1 MRVSWN
7 WLKQLVD
14 LKITAVETAACLTKA
29 GLEVEGLDRLD
40 KGIHKVVTGKILE
53 VQPHP
58 EAKKL
63 VITKV
68 DAGGEKPLTIVTGA
82 PNVMAGQSVA
92 VALVGA
98 KLPNETHPDIQLTT
112 LRGVLSEGMMCGA
125 DELGMD
131 VSKLTPEEKEGLYPL
146 PEDTKPGLDIVPFLG
161 LDDVVLDIG
170 LTPNRSDCMGMINI
184 AREASALTGA
194 PLTLPE
200 VPESREGGRCAEL
213 ATIKINEP
221 GLCGR
226 FGARMVENVKVGPS
240 PLWLK
245 QRLNAMGM
253 RSINNLVDISNMV
266 MLETNQPLHFF
277 DYDLLVGKGV
287 HVRRAKAGETIETL
301 DGQVRNLTEEMTLVA
316 DDAGAVAI
324 AGVMGGLRTE
334 VTPQTKRIL
343 IEAASWDGTL
353 TRRTTQA
360 LGLRSEASMRFEKEV
375 DATAILR
382 VLDRAVQL
390 IESLGAG
397 TGIEGHLNVCS
408 KEEKLPQTKVRL
420 NKINYVLGTRLD
432 HKTVQNIWKALR
444 INILEDHQDSW
455 VLESPSW
462 RKDLVIEEDYIE
474 ETVRLFGY
482 DQLEATTPAGKTT
495 QGSRTEQHNLR
506 RKLTGLMIG
515 MGYREA
521 VNYSFINP
529 DHLERLAVP
538 QDHPWRNAVILKNP
552 LSEDQG
558 MMRTT
563 IIPSMTELAVW
574 NNNRRNRDLQMF
586 EMGKVY
592 IANGDRTK
600 QPDEQWTL
608 AIMCTGSQKKTWQ
621 QPEIVYDFYH
631 MKGVVETLLQQC
643 RINNIQF
650 VADQA
655 VPGLHPGRFARILAE
670 GQELGYVGEL
680 HPQTAAL
687 YEATQRIQIAS
698 LNVEMI
704 QKAMNPVQYRP
715 LSKFPEVMRD
725 LAIAVRTEVPAADL
739 MATIRQ
745 HAGTL
750 LKEIRLFDLYQG
762 VQLQE
767 NQKSLAF
774 ALTWQAEDR
783 TLKDEE
789 INGFHETIE
798 AKLAEVYGGQVRGR

>member
-1 MRVSWN
+1 
-7 WLKQLVD
+7 
-14 LKITAVETAACLTKA
+14 
-29 GLEVEGLDRLD
+29 
-40 KGIHKVVTGKILE
+40 
-53 VQPHP
+53 
-58 EAKKL
+58 
-63 VITKV
+63 
-68 DAGGEKPLTIVTGA
+68 
-82 PNVMAGQSVA
+82 
-92 VALVGA
+92 
-98 KLPNETHPDIQLTT
+98 
-112 LRGVLSEGMMCGA
+112 
-125 DELGMD
+125 
-131 VSKLTPEEKEGLYPL
+131 
-146 PEDTKPGLDIVPFLG
+146 
-161 LDDVVLDIG
+161 
-170 LTPNRSDCMGMINI
+170 MINI

-375 DATAILR
+375 DATAILW

-397 TGIEGHLNVCS
+397 TGIEGYLNVCS

-432 HKTVQNIWKALR
+432 HKTVQNIWKALK
-444 INILEDHQDSW
+444 DQYSGG
-455 VLESPSW
+455 SPGFLGPGIYLHGA
-462 RKDLVIEEDYIE
+462 KDLVIEEDYIE

-563 IIPSMTELAVW
+563 IIPSMTE
-574 NNNRRNRDLQMF
+574 
-586 EMGKVY
+586 
-592 IANGDRTK
+592 
-600 QPDEQWTL
+600 
-608 AIMCTGSQKKTWQ
+608 
-621 QPEIVYDFYH
+621 
-631 MKGVVETLLQQC
+631 
-643 RINNIQF
+643 
-650 VADQA
+650 
-655 VPGLHPGRFARILAE
+655 PGR
-670 GQELGYVGEL
+670 
-680 HPQTAAL
+680 
-687 YEATQRIQIAS
+687 
-698 LNVEMI
+698 VE
-704 QKAMNPVQYRP
+704 
-715 LSKFPEVMRD
+715 
-725 LAIAVRTEVPAADL
+725 
-739 MATIRQ
+739 
-745 HAGTL
+745 
-750 LKEIRLFDLYQG
+750 
-762 VQLQE
+762 
-767 NQKSLAF
+767 
-774 ALTWQAEDR
+774 
-783 TLKDEE
+783 
-789 INGFHETIE
+789 
-798 AKLAEVYGGQVRGR
+798 